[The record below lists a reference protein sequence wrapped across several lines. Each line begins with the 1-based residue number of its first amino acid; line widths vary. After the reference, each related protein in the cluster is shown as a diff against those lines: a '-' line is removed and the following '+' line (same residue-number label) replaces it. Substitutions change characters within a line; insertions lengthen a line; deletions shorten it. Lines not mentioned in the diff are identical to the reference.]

1 MVKWPNEN
9 WLNGGVIL
17 GQMEEFK
24 KIISIFAPK
33 FSENMEKTYKKRIA
47 DGLLQRKLAGKGAV
61 LIEGAKWCGKTTTA
75 EQIAKSVKY
84 MTETGMVDQN
94 IQLAKLNP
102 KLILKGE
109 IPRLIDEWQVAPQLW
124 DSIRFESDHGPL
136 GQFILTGSSVPPD
149 MSQVI
154 HSGTGRIGWLR
165 MRPMS
170 LWESQE
176 SSGEVS
182 LAELF
187 TTPEQIG
194 AINPMDIEQVAFL
207 TCRGGWPLAVDMER
221 DIALD
226 QAFDY
231 VESVEKRDIQK
242 VDGVDRD
249 PVRVHRLLRSL
260 ARNQGSQASIGT
272 IRADMIANEAD
283 TLSEDTIS
291 SYMKA
296 LNQIFVVEDS
306 EAWNPNLRSK
316 TAIRTSDTRYFTDPS
331 IATAALGI
339 GPNDLINDLNTFGLF
354 FETMAVRDLR
364 VYAEALNGK
373 VYHFRDKNGLECDAV
388 VHLRDGRY
396 GLVEIKLGGD
406 DLINDGAD
414 ALKDLAGKIDTEKM
428 KAPSFM
434 MVLIGVGTY
443 AYRREDGV
451 YVVPIGCLKD

>member
-1 MVKWPNEN
+1 MA
-9 WLNGGVIL
+9 
-17 GQMEEFK
+17 EFK
-24 KIISIFAPK
+24 FFFVTLRPVKAI
-33 FSENMEKTYKKRIA
+33 NMEMTYKKRIA

-75 EQIAKSVKY
+75 EQIAQSVKY
-84 MTETGMVDQN
+84 MTETGMVEQN
-94 IQLAKLNP
+94 VELARLNP
-102 KLILKGE
+102 KLILKGD

-136 GQFILTGSSVPPD
+136 GQFVLTGSSVPAD
-149 MSQVI
+149 MSHVI
-154 HSGTGRIGWLR
+154 HSGTGRIGWLK

-176 SSGEVS
+176 STGEVS

-187 TTPEQIG
+187 NAPAQIG
-194 AINPMDIEQVAFL
+194 GINEMDIEKIAFL
-207 TCRGGWPLAVDMER
+207 TCRGGWPLAVDMEPE
-221 DIALD
+221 IALD

-260 ARNQGSQASIGT
+260 ARNQGSQASFGT
-272 IRADMIANEAD
+272 IKADLMANEAD
-283 TLSEDTIS
+283 TLSEDTIA
-291 SYMKA
+291 SYCKA
-296 LNQIFVVEDS
+296 LKQIFVVEDS

-316 TAIRTSDTRYFTDPS
+316 SAIRTSDTRYFTDPS
-331 IATAALGI
+331 IATAALGV
-339 GPNDLINDLNTFGLF
+339 GPNDLINDLNTFGLL

-364 VYAEALNGK
+364 VYAEALNGR
-373 VYHFRDKNGLECDAV
+373 VYHFRDRNGLECDAV

-396 GLVEIKLGGD
+396 GLVEVKLGGD
-406 DLINDGAD
+406 KLIKEGVD
-414 ALKDLAGKIDTEKM
+414 ALNLLTEKIDPEKM
-428 KAPSFM
+428 KMPSFKM
-434 MVLIGVGTY
+434 ILIGVGTY
-443 AYRREDGV
+443 AYRREDGI

>member
-1 MVKWPNEN
+1 MEN
-9 WLNGGVIL
+9 
-17 GQMEEFK
+17 
-24 KIISIFAPK
+24 
-33 FSENMEKTYKKRIA
+33 TYKKRIA

-75 EQIAKSVKY
+75 EQIAGSVKY
-84 MTETGMVDQN
+84 MTETGMVEQN
-94 IQLAKLNP
+94 IQLATLNP
-102 KLILKGE
+102 KLLLKGE
-109 IPRLIDEWQVAPQLW
+109 FPRLIDEWQVAPQLW

-149 MSQVI
+149 MSKVI

-187 TTPEQIG
+187 TAPEQIG
-194 AINPMDIEQVAFL
+194 AINQMDIEQVAFL

-221 DIALD
+221 EIALD

-260 ARNQGSQASIGT
+260 ARNQGSQASFGT
-272 IRADMIANEAD
+272 IKEDLMANEAD
-283 TLSEDTIS
+283 SLSEDTIA
-291 SYMKA
+291 SYHKA
-296 LNQIFVVEDS
+296 LKEIFVVEDS

-331 IATAALGI
+331 IATAALGV
-339 GPNDLINDLNTFGLF
+339 GPQDLINDLNTFGLL

-396 GLVEIKLGGD
+396 GLVEVKLGGED
-406 DLINDGAD
+406 KIRDGAD
-414 ALKDLAGKIDTEKM
+414 ALKDLAGKIDTSRMRE
-428 KAPSFM
+428 PSFL
-434 MVLIGVGTY
+434 MVLVGVGQY

>member
-1 MVKWPNEN
+1 MD
-9 WLNGGVIL
+9 
-17 GQMEEFK
+17 
-24 KIISIFAPK
+24 KI
-33 FSENMEKTYKKRIA
+33 YKKRIA

-75 EQIAKSVKY
+75 EQIAASVKY
-84 MTETGMVDQN
+84 MTETGMVEQN
-94 IQLAKLNP
+94 IQMASLNP
-102 KLILKGE
+102 KLLLKGE
-109 IPRLIDEWQVAPQLW
+109 TPRLIDEWQIAPGLW
-124 DSIRFESDHGPL
+124 DSVRFESDHGPL

-149 MSQVI
+149 MSKVI
-154 HSGTGRIGWLR
+154 HSGTGRIGWIR
-165 MRPMS
+165 MRPMT
-170 LWESQE
+170 LWESEE
-176 SSGEVS
+176 STGEVS
-182 LAELF
+182 LEELF
-187 TTPEQIG
+187 SAPEQIG
-194 AINPMDIEQVAFL
+194 GISRMDIDELAYV
-207 TCRGGWPLAVDMER
+207 TCRGGWPLALEMDK

-231 VESVEKRDIQK
+231 IDAVEKRDIQK

-260 ARNQGSQASIGT
+260 ARNQGSQASCGT
-272 IRADMIANEAD
+272 IRADLVANESD
-283 TLSEDTIS
+283 SLSEDTIA
-291 SYMKA
+291 SYIKA
-296 LNQIFVVEDS
+296 LKEIFVVEDS

-339 GPNDLINDLNTFGLF
+339 GPQDLIGDLNTFGLI
-354 FETMAVRDLR
+354 FETLAVRDLR
-364 VYAEALNGK
+364 TYAEALNGK

-414 ALKDLAGKIDTEKM
+414 ALINLESKIDTERM
-428 KAPSFM
+428 KAPSFK

-443 AYRREDGV
+443 AYRRADGV
-451 YVVPIGCLKD
+451 YVVPLGCLKGIC

>member
-1 MVKWPNEN
+1 
-9 WLNGGVIL
+9 
-17 GQMEEFK
+17 
-24 KIISIFAPK
+24 
-33 FSENMEKTYKKRIA
+33 MEKVYKKRIA

-75 EQIAKSVKY
+75 EQIAKSILY
-84 MTETGMVDQN
+84 MSETGMVEQN
-94 IQLAKLNP
+94 IRLASLNP
-102 KLILKGE
+102 KLLLRGE
-109 IPRLIDEWQVAPQLW
+109 SPRLIDEWQIAPQLW
-124 DSIRFESDHGPL
+124 DSVRFESDHGPL
-136 GQFILTGSSVPPD
+136 GQFILTGSSVPAD
-149 MSQVI
+149 MSKVI
-154 HSGTGRIGWLR
+154 HSGTGRIGWIK

-170 LWESQE
+170 LWESHE
-176 SSGEVS
+176 STGEVS

-187 TTPEQIG
+187 TAPDQVG
-194 AINPMDIEQVAFL
+194 GINKMDIEQVAFL
-207 TCRGGWPLAVDMER
+207 TCRGGWPLAVDMDRE
-221 DIALD
+221 IALD

-231 VESVEKRDIQK
+231 IEAVEKRDISK
-242 VDGVDRD
+242 VDGVERD

-260 ARNQGSQASIGT
+260 ARNQGSQASFGT
-272 IRADMIANEAD
+272 IRADLQANESD

-291 SYMKA
+291 SYIKA
-296 LNQIFVVEDS
+296 LKEIFVVEDS

-339 GPNDLINDLNTFGLF
+339 GPQDLVNDLNTFGLV
-354 FETMAVRDLR
+354 FETLAVRDLR

-388 VHLRDGRY
+388 IHLRDGRY

-406 DLINDGAD
+406 ELVDEGSESL
-414 ALKDLAGKIDTEKM
+414 LKLAGKIDTERM
-428 KAPSFM
+428 NAPSFM
-434 MVLIGVGTY
+434 MVLVGVGTY